1 MLIYSNEH
9 VNSFE
14 EDNVMKLYNVQTDY
28 KVKKKAKQIK
38 SEMSSGECQECCV
51 KKETSSAWIGNS
63 KTSNQACRDSPW
75 IPDVLDS
82 QIYRCTPSLA
92 SW

>member
-38 SEMSSGECQECCV
+38 SEMSSETKLESV
-51 KKETSSAWIGNS
+51 KN
-63 KTSNQACRDSPW
+63 
-75 IPDVLDS
+75 VV
-82 QIYRCTPSLA
+82 
-92 SW
+92 

>member
-1 MLIYSNEH
+1 MPIYSNEH

-38 SEMSSGECQECCV
+38 SEMSS
-51 KKETSSAWIGNS
+51 ETKLTITRLFIAFILLTETWKLIITP
-63 KTSNQACRDSPW
+63 KACG
-75 IPDVLDS
+75 
-82 QIYRCTPSLA
+82 Y
-92 SW
+92 